1 MAEEKKLQVDFEGF
15 NRAMKAARERSKTAP
30 KKVFVYFSVP
40 FRCQNSLW
48 VLNAPNKVKG
58 LNKNNWKY

>member
-1 MAEEKKLQVDFEGF
+1 MLLCFLFPTFSIYQLMAEEKKLQVDFEGF

-40 FRCQNSLW
+40 FRCQNSL
-48 VLNAPNKVKG
+48 
-58 LNKNNWKY
+58 